1 MALPINKDIALEISK
16 KKAKEQIA
24 KKEALNAKKLVDAAR
39 TSKTIP
45 KPTGVIDIKSLSKTV
60 NASLPDNQKPKG
72 LAKLGNI
79 ITNQGIQL
87 VASALPA
94 AQTYASQLG
103 IDINSNII
111 PNLCPSQPTINSVI
125 IPINNLIENLNS
137 TATFVE
143 DINKLMQ
150 DISTGVTVVTT
161 TSTILDALIPSLT
174 IAADASPVAPG
185 FLVAAIDKIDY
196 ANKKLIFK
204 NDGTPRLP
212 ELLTGLGSVTVATSL
227 VSFYIKQIKSI
238 LEKIIDIIKKC
249 SPSTNILSLN
259 SSVDTLSK
267 QQDQSSANQDNLY
280 KGFLLKIVEVKFNE
294 QLNQRKSVAYNGNGI
309 PTLETELSFTTNT
322 QTLVEEL
329 KQIIDESGLIG
340 DYKPEPQ
347 PPTLEQDLL
356 PESEGN
362 KEVRLSVVR
371 SRISKVLN
379 KLKNQL
385 SLDAYLRIPPPPI
398 PTSLNPSDLSSFII
412 AVYNWTKQVD
422 QRKDGVSDSAKNT
435 VNKNLP
441 IVLNYVQELQYLIT
455 DIEAI
460 EGRVSRI
467 NTTPDNQSPIVLTSI

>member
-1 MALPINKDIALEISK
+1 MALPINKDIALEIAK
-16 KKAKEQIA
+16 KKVKDQIA
-24 KKEALNAKKLVDAAR
+24 KKEALNAKKLIDAAR
-39 TSKTIP
+39 NSKTIP

-79 ITNQGIQL
+79 ITNQGLQL
-87 VASALPA
+87 VSAALPA

-103 IDINSNII
+103 IDIASDLI
-111 PNLCPSQPTINSVI
+111 PDLCPSQPTIDSII

-150 DISTGVTVVTT
+150 DISTGATVVST
-161 TSTILDALIPSLT
+161 TSAILDALIPSLT

-227 VSFYIKQIKSI
+227 VSFYVKQIKTV
-238 LEKIIDIIKKC
+238 LEKIINLIKKC
-249 SPSTNILSLN
+249 SPSTNILALN

-280 KGFLLKIVEVKFNE
+280 KGFLLKIVEVKFNN
-294 QLNQRKSVAYNGNGI
+294 QLNQRKAVAYNGNGI

-322 QTLVEEL
+322 QVLVEEL
-329 KQIIDESGLIG
+329 KQIIDNSGLIG

-356 PESEGN
+356 PESETN
-362 KEVRLSVVR
+362 KDVRLLIIKT
-371 SRISKVLN
+371 RISKVLE

-385 SLDAYLRIPPPPI
+385 GLNAYLRIPPPTI
-398 PTSLNPSDLSSFII
+398 PTSLDLSTLSTFTIS
-412 AVYNWTKQVD
+412 VYNWVNQVN
-422 QRKDGVSDSAKNT
+422 QRKEGVSDSAKNT

-441 IVLNYVQELQYLIT
+441 IVLNYLQELQSLIT
-455 DIEAI
+455 DIEVI
-460 EGRVSRI
+460 EGRVSKVNISTSNNLII
-467 NTTPDNQSPIVLTSI
+467 NPQ